1 MGVQEPENDNQVLK
15 GEIMIRSAAL
25 ACVLLLS
32 SASMA
37 QAAAIIGKAAPAFE
51 LKNSSGKA
59 VRLDSFRGKYVVLE
73 WVNFEC
79 PFVKKHY
86 NSGNM
91 QQLQKSYTEKGVVWL
106 TICSSAKGKQGYMT
120 ETGARDMAK
129 ERGAASTH
137 FLLDPKG
144 TVGKAYGAKT
154 TPNMFVIDPKGILV
168 YNGAIDD
175 KPSTDKADVPG
186 ATNYVVAAL
195 DQSMAGK
202 EVETPATQPYGCSV
216 KY

>member
-1 MGVQEPENDNQVLK
+1 
-15 GEIMIRSAAL
+15 MIRSAAL
-25 ACVLLLS
+25 ALALFLVTA
-32 SASMA
+32 SAA
-37 QAAAIIGKAAPAFE
+37 QAAAIIGKAAPPIE
-51 LKNSSGKA
+51 LKNSNGKT

-73 WVNFEC
+73 WVNFQC
-79 PFVKKHY
+79 PFVGKQY
-86 NSGNM
+86 GSGNM
-91 QQLQKSYTEKGVVWL
+91 QRLQKAYTEKGVVWL

-120 ETGARDMAK
+120 ETGARQLAK
-129 ERGAASTH
+129 ERGAVPTH
-137 FLLDPKG
+137 MLLDPAG
-144 TVGKAYGAKT
+144 TVGKEYGAKT
-154 TPNMFVIDPKGILV
+154 TPHMFVIDPKGILV

>member
-1 MGVQEPENDNQVLK
+1 
-15 GEIMIRSAAL
+15 MIRSAAL
-25 ACVLLLS
+25 ALALFLVTA
-32 SASMA
+32 SAA
-37 QAAAIIGKAAPAFE
+37 QAAAIIGKAAPPIE
-51 LKNSSGKA
+51 LKNSNGKA

-73 WVNFEC
+73 WVNFQC
-79 PFVKKHY
+79 PFVGKQY
-86 NSGNM
+86 GSGNM
-91 QQLQKSYTEKGVVWL
+91 QRLQKAYTEKGVVWL

-120 ETGARDMAK
+120 ETGARQLAK
-129 ERGAASTH
+129 ERGAVPTH
-137 FLLDPKG
+137 MLLDPTG
-144 TVGKAYGAKT
+144 TVGKEYGAKT
-154 TPNMFVIDPKGILV
+154 TPHMFVIDPKGILV